1 MKTSTTVKM
10 TTSTK
15 ILITLFF
22 ISFLCTSTINAQKV
36 EVKGVVKGK
45 TEEKAEPLN
54 GVNIYL
60 KDKSVYTSSNRK
72 GEFTF
77 PKTLNVGDV
86 IYFSYLGYLKQKVTI
101 TKNSTNLSIVLK
113 EDDNEML
120 GAVGTNK
127 RFSSKRKGQ

>member
-22 ISFLCTSTINAQKV
+22 ISFLGTSTINAQKV

-77 PKTLNVGDV
+77 HKTLNVGDV

-101 TKNSTNLSIVLK
+101 TKNSTNLTIVLK